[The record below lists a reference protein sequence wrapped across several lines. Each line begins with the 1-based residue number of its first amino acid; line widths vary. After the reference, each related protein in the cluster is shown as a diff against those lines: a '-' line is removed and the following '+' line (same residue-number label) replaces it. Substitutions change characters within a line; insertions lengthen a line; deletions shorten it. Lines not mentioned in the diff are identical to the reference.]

1 MGAFLFFSRTGN
13 PPRDVDGGRRNYP
26 LPSEQVEPLEDDY
39 AQQHEAVFG
48 TDEPKSKI
56 GQKMPST
63 GGTGAQADWGMDDV
77 ITKRSP
83 DQSETSRSTRPMPS
97 KTKNSDWALE
107 DFEGKKAVDQQF
119 EFSTP
124 SNQPVTAPESDWS
137 IDDVKPKSKTQ
148 GDDWSIE

>member
-1 MGAFLFFSRTGN
+1 
-13 PPRDVDGGRRNYP
+13 
-26 LPSEQVEPLEDDY
+26 
-39 AQQHEAVFG
+39 
-48 TDEPKSKI
+48 
-56 GQKMPST
+56 MPST